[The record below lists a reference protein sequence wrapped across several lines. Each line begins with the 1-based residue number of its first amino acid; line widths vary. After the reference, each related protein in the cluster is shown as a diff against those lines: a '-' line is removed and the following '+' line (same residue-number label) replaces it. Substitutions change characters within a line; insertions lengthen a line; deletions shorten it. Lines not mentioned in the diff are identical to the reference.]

1 MIWPYLTVEQL
12 AEIAQLSEKTVRR
25 AINRGELPAF
35 RCGTRV
41 RIREDDARAW
51 IEAEP
56 VRAEPR
62 SAPRPPRLSA
72 GHRRT
77 KQGSYRD
84 LMEIDRKVAG

>member
-25 AINRGELPAF
+25 AITRGELHAF

-41 RIREDDARAW
+41 RIREDEARAW

-56 VRAEPR
+56 ARAQPR
-62 SAPRPPRLSA
+62 SVPGPPRLSA

-77 KQGSYRD
+77 EQGSYLD